1 MLNIYFGEI
10 PEKKYPN
17 FIYNTSVYFDN
28 TYLDSWL
35 EDDFSQK
42 MIKDID
48 KATVLSINA
57 IDSKAL
63 GVIPVKQ
70 LSGGV
75 KTLLLIQHDASKVLN
90 ASTCGDNCAK
100 WILRIAKA
108 ADHDIII
115 NLRHIMDFG
124 NKPFEI
130 RIINNDTIVHSMDE
144 YVAIAGTYL

>member
-10 PEKKYPN
+10 PEDKYPN

-35 EDDFSQK
+35 EDNFSK
-42 MIKDID
+42 RIIKNID
-48 KATVLSINA
+48 KATVLSNNA

-75 KTLLLIQHDASKVLN
+75 KTLLLMQHDASKIFN

-100 WILRIAKA
+100 WILRIAKD

-115 NLRHIMDFG
+115 NLRHVMDFG
-124 NKPFEI
+124 DKPFEI
-130 RIINNDTIVHSMDE
+130 RIINTDTIVYSMDE
-144 YVAIAGTYL
+144 YVATAGMYL

>member
-10 PEKKYPN
+10 PEKDFPN
-17 FIYNTSVYFDN
+17 YVYNTSVYFDN
-28 TYLDSWL
+28 TYLDPWIID
-35 EDDFSQK
+35 EFSQK

-48 KATVLSINA
+48 KAVVLSSNA

-75 KTLLLIQHDASKVLN
+75 KTLLLLQHDPSKIFN

-100 WILRIAKA
+100 WILRIAKNA
-108 ADHDIII
+108 KRDITI
-115 NLRHIMDFG
+115 NLRHLMDFG
-124 NKPFEI
+124 EKPFEFKLM
-130 RIINNDTIVHSMDE
+130 NNGMLIHNSQE
-144 YVAIAGTYL
+144 YVSSAGLYL